1 MRIAHLADQHLGFR
15 QFHRQAPS
23 GINQREQDVANAF
36 RASIDGVLAARPDAV
51 LLAGDLFHAV
61 RPSNAA
67 IVFAFRQLQRVRDAL
82 PEAPIVLIAGNHD
95 TPRSSDSGSI
105 LRLYE
110 ELGVDVAYNEARQF
124 VYPRLDL
131 QVMAVPWQALQAE
144 ERPSLRPTGP
154 ERHRILVLHGEMEG
168 AYPSALADAPGAA
181 VVTRD
186 QLPPDG
192 WSYVALG
199 HYHVQSEVQPRTW
212 YAGALEYVSPNYWGE
227 LREEERRGRAGKGW
241 LLVDLTSGSVTPQP
255 IPQARRIV
263 DLPPL
268 FGEGLAA
275 PELDRLLRERLES
288 LVGGYEDQVIRQVVH
303 GVTREVG
310 RALDHAALRSFKAKA
325 LHYQL
330 DLRRPEA
337 EPRSGV
343 DAAGRRLPLPDLL
356 REYLAR
362 RPLPAEI
369 DREAFVTA
377 GSGLLD
383 AVIRE
388 EEG

>member
-15 QFHRQAPS
+15 QYYRQTSS
-23 GINQREQDVANAF
+23 GINQREQDVATAF

-51 LLAGDLFHAV
+51 LLAGDLFHTV
-61 RPSNAA
+61 RPTNAA
-67 IVFAFRQLQRVRDAL
+67 IVFAFRQLQRVREAL

-105 LRLYE
+105 LQLFE
-110 ELGVDVAYNEARQF
+110 ELGVDVAYSEARQF

-131 QVMAVPWQALQAE
+131 RVVAVPYPALQAE
-144 ERPSLRPTGP
+144 ERPSLRPTGT
-154 ERHRILVLHGEMEG
+154 ERHRVLLLHGEMEG
-168 AYPSALADAPGAA
+168 AYPSDLADAPGAA

-186 QLPPDG
+186 QLRPDE

-199 HYHVQSEVQPRTW
+199 HYHVQGEVQPRMW
-212 YAGALEYVSPNYWGE
+212 YAGSVEYTSPNFWGE
-227 LREEERRGRAGKGW
+227 LREEQRRGREGKGW
-241 LLVDLTSGSVTPQP
+241 LLVDLASGTVMPQP

-288 LVGGYEDQVIRQVVH
+288 LPGGYEDQVIRQLVH

-310 RALDHAALRSFKAKA
+310 RALDHVALRSIKAKA

-337 EPRSGV
+337 EPRAGV

-369 DREAFVTA
+369 DREAFVAA
-377 GSGLLD
+377 GSGLLE